1 MRFGS
6 RQVSWLLMPALVVGT
21 VALGTSAATAG
32 GNAKANKLAS
42 ATLNEDGSTFQ
53 LAFQQEASAR
63 FHKKNPG
70 VTVNVAPGGS
80 GKGRTDFTNQV
91 VDFAGTDGLFKPT
104 DPAPKGGPYDY
115 IPFVAGPITVSYNLS
130 SVKGLL
136 LSPDT
141 VAKIFSRQIKTWDAR
156 EIKQDNPKATLPST
170 AITVAHRSDS
180 SGTTQNLTQYLTTVS
195 PTIWTFGAGPI
206 WPTQLS
212 DTQAGNGNAGVA
224 NIVKSTDGAVGY
236 VDFSDARAAGLTFAS
251 VKNSAGKFI
260 APSVA
265 ATTAALQGVKLATDG
280 TYNPLNSPNAKAY
293 PITSP
298 TWMLV
303 YQTQTDPAKG
313 AALKAYLTFILTD
326 GQKFASSVDFAPLP
340 PSFVKATQ
348 ARVNA
353 IKA

>member
-1 MRFGS
+1 MRFRS

-21 VALGTSAATAG
+21 VALGTSVATAG
-32 GNAKANKLAS
+32 VSAKTSKLAS
-42 ATLNEDGSTFQ
+42 ATLSQDGSTFQ
-53 LAFQQEASAR
+53 LAFQQEAAAR
-63 FHKKNPG
+63 FMKKNPS
-70 VTVNVAPGGS
+70 VTVNVAGGGS

-115 IPFVAGPITVSYNLS
+115 IPFVAAPVTVSYNLS

-141 VAKIFSRQIKTWDAR
+141 VAKIFSRQIKTWDDPA
-156 EIKQDNPKATLPST
+156 IKADNPKATLPST

-180 SGTTQNLTQYLTTVS
+180 SGTTQQFTQYLTTVS
-195 PTIWTFGAGPI
+195 PSIWTLGAGATVP
-206 WPTQLS
+206 WPA
-212 DTQAGNGNAGVA
+212 DTQAGNGNPGVA

-236 VDFSDARAAGLTFAS
+236 VDFSDARAAGLNFAS
-251 VKNSAGKFI
+251 VKNSSGKFI

-265 ATTAALQGVKLATDG
+265 ATTAALQGVKLAADG

-293 PITSP
+293 PIAAP

-340 PSFVKATQ
+340 PAFVKATQ

>member
-1 MRFGS
+1 MRS
-6 RQVSWLLMPALVVGT
+6 RSRHVSWLLVPALAVGT
-21 VALGTSAATAG
+21 VALATGVATAG
-32 GNAKANKLAS
+32 VSAKGTKLAS
-42 ATLNEDGSTFQ
+42 ATLNGSGSTFQ
-53 LAFQQEASAR
+53 LAYQQAAIAK
-63 FHKKNPG
+63 FTKKNSG
-70 VTVNVAPGGS
+70 ITINYSGGGS

-130 SVKGLL
+130 SVKSLQ
-136 LSPDT
+136 LSADT
-141 VAKIFSRQIKTWDAR
+141 IAKIFSRQIKTWDDPA
-156 EIKQDNPKATLPST
+156 IKTDNPKATLPST
-170 AITVAHRSDS
+170 AITVVHRSDS
-180 SGTTQNLTQYLTTVS
+180 SGTTQNFTQYLMTAAPTSWTLGSGSTV
-195 PTIWTFGAGPI
+195 P
-206 WPTQLS
+206 WPA

-251 VKNSAGKFI
+251 VKNAAGKII

-265 ATTAALQGVKLATDG
+265 ATTAALQGVKLAADG

-293 PITSP
+293 PIASP

-313 AALKAYLTFILTD
+313 AALKAYLTYILTD
-326 GQKFASSVDFAPLP
+326 GQKLAPTVDFAPLP
-340 PSFVKATQ
+340 SSFVKATQ
-348 ARVNA
+348 TRVNA

>member
-1 MRFGS
+1 MRSRS
-6 RQVSWLLMPALVVGT
+6 RQVSWLLMPALAVGT
-21 VALGTSAATAG
+21 VALATGVATAG
-32 GNAKANKLAS
+32 VSAKGTKLAS
-42 ATLNEDGSTFQ
+42 ATLNGSGSTFQ
-53 LAFQQEASAR
+53 QAYQQEAIAR
-63 FHKKNPG
+63 FTKKNSG
-70 VTVNVAPGGS
+70 ITINYAGGGS

-115 IPFVAGPITVSYNLS
+115 IPFVADPITVSYNLTT
-130 SVKGLL
+130 VRNLQ
-136 LSPDT
+136 LSADT
-141 VAKIFSRQIKTWDAR
+141 IAKIFSRQIKTWDAPA
-156 EIKQDNPKATLPST
+156 IKADNPKASLPST

-180 SGTTQNLTQYLTTVS
+180 SGTTQNFTQYLMTAAPASWTLGSGSTV
-195 PTIWTFGAGPI
+195 P
-206 WPTQLS
+206 WPA

-251 VKNSAGKFI
+251 VKNASGKII

-265 ATTAALQGVKLATDG
+265 ATTAALQGVKLAADG
-280 TYNPLNSPNAKAY
+280 TYNPLNSPNPKAY
-293 PITSP
+293 PIASP

-326 GQKFASSVDFAPLP
+326 GQKFASSVDYAPLP
-340 PSFVKATQ
+340 PAFVKATQ